1 MLLLCICFAP
11 FRSLPYGETQ
21 ILLLLMREAEAIKS
35 MSYERSRTE
44 SEDETLAKGRSW
56 REEEQSTTPKP
67 ELRKF
72 DLLSFPAVI
81 GNFTK
86 SQRIQSQHGWW
97 RVIL

>member
-1 MLLLCICFAP
+1 MMLLCICFAP
-11 FRSLPYGETQ
+11 FCSLPYGETQ

-44 SEDETLAKGRSW
+44 SEDETLAKGRSG
-56 REEEQSTTPKP
+56 EGTQHAKP

-81 GNFTK
+81 GK
-86 SQRIQSQHGWW
+86 SQNHSAHNPSSGGG
-97 RVIL
+97 

>member
-1 MLLLCICFAP
+1 MRLLCICFAP
-11 FRSLPYGETQ
+11 FCSLPYGETQ

-44 SEDETLAKGRSW
+44 SEDETLAKGRS
-56 REEEQSTTPKP
+56 EDAEQGTQHAKP

-81 GNFTK
+81 GK
-86 SQRIQSQHGWW
+86 SQNHSAHNPSSGGG
-97 RVIL
+97 